1 MVIDLGVDAL
11 YAYRLDPGRGIDAA
25 NPKVSKMTPGD
36 GPRHLVFDR
45 SGRIAYL
52 ANELGNSVTSLTY
65 DDGVFTVIGKVT
77 TLPRFQEGAT
87 KVAAIRLSQD
97 ERFLFVSNRGYD
109 SIAVYELDGKGGMK
123 PFDLVLSGG
132 SSPRDINFLPGCRWF
147 GAANEFSDTVFF
159 FDCDGRGRL
168 TPNGCVLRLPR
179 PLHIFW

>member
-1 MVIDLGVDAL
+1 
-11 YAYRLDPGRGIDAA
+11 
-25 NPKVSKMTPGD
+25 
-36 GPRHLVFDR
+36 
-45 SGRIAYL
+45 
-52 ANELGNSVTSLTY
+52 
-65 DDGVFTVIGKVT
+65 
-77 TLPRFQEGAT
+77 
-87 KVAAIRLSQD
+87 
-97 ERFLFVSNRGYD
+97 
-109 SIAVYELDGKGGMK
+109 MK